1 MYNAHS
7 GKKVINLWCY
17 TEKKCSRGKK
27 RSRSHSDEKAGS
39 SKYDFHST
47 KKMALVD
54 DIYEELQA
62 KHKSKYSLEQL
73 RAWAHLLQMGKHE
86 SYEEP
91 PDKPFRGRKPS
102 ALNTPTQPA
111 GISPGKKV
119 NMRTE
124 LINQL
129 QKWYQL
135 LETGAISQAQYAEL
149 KDTILLDI
157 KEL

>member
-1 MYNAHS
+1 
-7 GKKVINLWCY
+7 
-17 TEKKCSRGKK
+17 
-27 RSRSHSDEKAGS
+27 
-39 SKYDFHST
+39 
-47 KKMALVD
+47 MALVD

-62 KHKSKYSLEQL
+62 KHKSKYSPEQL
-73 RAWAHLLQMGKHE
+73 RTWAHLLQMGKHG

-91 PDKPFRGRKPS
+91 PDKPFFREKKPS
-102 ALNTPTQPA
+102 AVNIPTQPA
-111 GISPGKKV
+111 GISPGKV